1 MTSIEFRMIEIV
13 KDACVREH
21 LLTRRKHTH
30 AIAHTPRQ
38 EQEIRQ
44 ALRTLEFS
52 HFKIMFVFLN
62 YYMYDTICV
71 PPGLMKFK

>member
-1 MTSIEFRMIEIV
+1 MTSIEFRIIEIV
-13 KDACVREH
+13 KDACTREH

-44 ALRTLEFS
+44 ALRAPQNLS
-52 HFKIMFVFLN
+52 RQLG
-62 YYMYDTICV
+62 V
-71 PPGLMKFK
+71 PRNRRLPSLCMCL